1 MRKFEAIGVVETQY
15 YTIAMELLDHM
26 CKSTG
31 VEFLSSEKYLGGRLV
46 SLIVAGS
53 VSDVTEAVEVAR
65 RVCQNKEGHP
75 LKMALV
81 ISNPHSEILKYI
93 IPADDQETTS
103 GAKLEIGNT
112 EEEVILTPK
121 RRGRK
126 PKTTQAE
133 TKEE

>member
-15 YTIAMELLDHM
+15 YTVAMELLDHM

-31 VEFLSSEKYLGGRLV
+31 VEFLSSENYLGGRLV

-53 VSDVTEAVEVAR
+53 VSEVTEAVEVAR
-65 RVCQNKEGHP
+65 RVCQHKEGHP

-81 ISNPHSEILKYI
+81 ISNPHPEILKYI
-93 IPADDQETTS
+93 IPEDDEGTTS
-103 GAKLEIGNT
+103 GALPEIDST